1 MCSLDPTSAAF
12 ASHGRYYCHF
22 LGRHPDDTSFP
33 DPVCRWWPLWHRF
46 TRAADGTFEYHNRI
60 LFTPTTLPD
69 ATLYVA
75 WADVLPLLDPNICLF
90 GPFSFSDP
98 AANPPGRTPSFRQFL
113 AAPLWA
119 SLTTS
124 CLSRG
129 ISPPII
135 ACPLPFAPDGLALLD
150 PVPTL
155 LDRRLPL
162 LPDCCLPADRCPTD
176 APLSSAA
183 DLC

>member
-1 MCSLDPTSAAF
+1 MAVITAIFLAATLMTLLSRTPFAAGGLCGTVSLAQLMVPLNTIT
-12 ASHGRYYCHF
+12 ASF
-22 LGRHPDDTSFP
+22 
-33 DPVCRWWPLWHRF
+33 
-46 TRAADGTFEYHNRI
+46 
-60 LFTPTTLPD
+60 FTPTALPD
-69 ATLYVA
+69 ATSYIA
-75 WADVLPLLDPNICLF
+75 WADVLPLLDPTLCLF
-90 GPFSFSDP
+90 GPFRFSDP
-98 AANPPGRTPSFRQFL
+98 TANPPGRTPSFRQFL

-135 ACPLPFAPDGLALLD
+135 ACPLPFAPDGLALLH